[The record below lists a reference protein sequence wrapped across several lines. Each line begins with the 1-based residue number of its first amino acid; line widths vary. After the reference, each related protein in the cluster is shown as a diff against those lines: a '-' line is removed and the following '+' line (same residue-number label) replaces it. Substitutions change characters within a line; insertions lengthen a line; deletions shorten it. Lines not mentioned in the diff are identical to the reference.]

1 MNDPTVQALGLALIH
16 SLWECSLVTL
26 LFALFTFLFRG
37 SNARYLAGCLAMLL
51 MLAIPAITFFGILDS
66 ATTTAVAVATSGTSL
81 AQPGP
86 SSMADSQ
93 TVVRS
98 SEPSSFF
105 GLIVWLWLTGVIAM
119 TAWSAAGWITAQR
132 LKRRSTRPIAE
143 SWRQR
148 VTVLAGRLRIRRT
161 VRVYESILAQVPAV
175 IGWIRPVILVP
186 AGALIHLSAEE
197 LEAVL
202 AHELAHIRRHDY
214 LINLLQTA
222 IETLLFYHPAVWWIG
237 RRIRAEREHCCDDL
251 AVQTCGDRIVYAR
264 ALTSLE
270 ELRCGDRRFAMAAT
284 GGDLGERVRRLLGA
298 SQPMRRRLPFV
309 LLAGV
314 TILVASVAL
323 LNTRA
328 QATDR
333 NPVEAATAEPAASPE
348 PAAQPEPPASPAP
361 AAEAAVAPVTPEAP
375 EAPEAPTRAPV
386 PQPAPAPQIAQHHAG
401 YLGGLADAGYTSI
414 SVDEIIEL
422 KQNGVNPDFIK
433 EMLHAGFGVL
443 SPKELIALKNNGVSP
458 DYARSVKSSGL
469 RDANVDG
476 VIRLHQHGVNPR
488 LLEALGAA
496 GYSDVNVSQAIQAQD
511 NGLSGDAL
519 RSLREQGFKNLTL
532 EQVIKLKRAGVI

>member
-1 MNDPTVQALGLALIH
+1 
-16 SLWECSLVTL
+16 
-26 LFALFTFLFRG
+26 
-37 SNARYLAGCLAMLL
+37 
-51 MLAIPAITFFGILDS
+51 
-66 ATTTAVAVATSGTSL
+66 
-81 AQPGP
+81 
-86 SSMADSQ
+86 
-93 TVVRS
+93 
-98 SEPSSFF
+98 
-105 GLIVWLWLTGVIAM
+105 M
-119 TAWSAAGWITAQR
+119 TAWSAAGWVAAQR
-132 LKRRSTRPIAE
+132 LKRRSAVPIAE
-143 SWRQR
+143 TWRER
-148 VTVLAGRLRIRRT
+148 VILLAGQLGIRRT
-161 VRVYESILAQVPAV
+161 VRVYESILARVPAV
-175 IGWIRPVILVP
+175 IGWLRPVILVP

-202 AHELAHIRRHDY
+202 AHELAHIRRQDY
-214 LINLLQTA
+214 LINLFQTA
-222 IETLLFYHPAVWWIG
+222 IETLLFYHPAVWWVG

-270 ELRCGDRRFAMAAT
+270 ELRCGDRQFAMAAT
-284 GGDLGERVRRLLGA
+284 GGDLGGRVRRLLG
-298 SQPMRRRLPFV
+298 SRQPVRRRLPFV

-314 TILVASVAL
+314 TILVASVAF
-323 LNTRA
+323 LNTGA
-328 QATDR
+328 EATDR
-333 NPVEAATAEPAASPE
+333 SPIAPAPPVAAVAAETPAPVAEPAAAAELPE
-348 PAAQPEPPASPAP
+348 RPEAP
-361 AAEAAVAPVTPEAP
+361 AAPEAS
-375 EAPEAPTRAPV
+375 APL
-386 PQPAPAPQIAQHHAG
+386 IAEHHEG

-443 SPKELIALKNNGVSP
+443 NPKELIALKNSGISP
-458 DYARSVKSSGL
+458 EYARAVKASGL

-496 GYSDVNVSQAIQAQD
+496 GYSNVSIAEAIQAQD

>member
-16 SLWECSLVTL
+16 SLWECSLVAL

-93 TVVRS
+93 TVVPS

-237 RRIRAEREHCCDDL
+237 TPHPRR
-251 AVQTCGDRIVYAR
+251 AR
-264 ALTSLE
+264 AL
-270 ELRCGDRRFAMAAT
+270 LRRPCCPNLWRPHRLRPRTHFSRGTPLRRSPIRDGGNRWRSRRARPAATRRESADAPQVAVCASRWSHDSGCVRGIAKYARPGDRSKS
-284 GGDLGERVRRLLGA
+284 RRSSDSGA
-298 SQPMRRRLPFV
+298 RCV
-309 LLAGV
+309 AG
-314 TILVASVAL
+314 AGCA
-323 LNTRA
+323 TRA
-328 QATDR
+328 TR
-333 NPVEAATAEPAASPE
+333 
-348 PAAQPEPPASPAP
+348 
-361 AAEAAVAPVTPEAP
+361 VTCPCCRGSR
-375 EAPEAPTRAPV
+375 RAG
-386 PQPAPAPQIAQHHAG
+386 H
-401 YLGGLADAGYTSI
+401 
-414 SVDEIIEL
+414 
-422 KQNGVNPDFIK
+422 
-433 EMLHAGFGVL
+433 
-443 SPKELIALKNNGVSP
+443 
-458 DYARSVKSSGL
+458 ARS
-469 RDANVDG
+469 A
-476 VIRLHQHGVNPR
+476 
-488 LLEALGAA
+488 
-496 GYSDVNVSQAIQAQD
+496 
-511 NGLSGDAL
+511 
-519 RSLREQGFKNLTL
+519 
-532 EQVIKLKRAGVI
+532 

>member
-1 MNDPTVQALGLALIH
+1 MPPDAP
-16 SLWECSLVTL
+16 
-26 LFALFTFLFRG
+26 
-37 SNARYLAGCLAMLL
+37 
-51 MLAIPAITFFGILDS
+51 
-66 ATTTAVAVATSGTSL
+66 
-81 AQPGP
+81 
-86 SSMADSQ
+86 
-93 TVVRS
+93 
-98 SEPSSFF
+98 SFF
-105 GLIVWLWLTGVIAM
+105 ALIVWLWLTGVIAM
-119 TAWSAAGWITAQR
+119 TAWSAAGWVTAQR
-132 LKRRSTRPIAE
+132 LKRRSARPIAE

-148 VTVLAGRLRIRRT
+148 VTLLAGRLRIRRT
-161 VRVYESILAQVPAV
+161 VRVYESILARVPAV

-214 LINLLQTA
+214 LINLFQTA
-222 IETLLFYHPAVWWIG
+222 IETLLFYHPAVWWVG
-237 RRIRAEREHCCDDL
+237 RRMRAEREHCCDDL

-284 GGDLGERVRRLLGA
+284 GGDLGERVRRLLG
-298 SQPMRRRLPFV
+298 SRQPVRRRLPFV

-323 LNTRA
+323 LNTGA
-328 QATDR
+328 EATDR
-333 NPVEAATAEPAASPE
+333 SQMAPAPAAPAPAAPAVPAERPAPVAEPAAAPE
-348 PAAQPEPPASPAP
+348 PLE
-361 AAEAAVAPVTPEAP
+361 
-375 EAPEAPTRAPV
+375 
-386 PQPAPAPQIAQHHAG
+386 APAPLIAEHHEG

-422 KQNGVNPDFIK
+422 KQNGVNPEFIK
-433 EMLHAGFGVL
+433 DMLHAGFGVL
-443 SPKELIALKNNGVSP
+443 TPKELIALKNNGVSP
-458 DYARSVKSSGL
+458 DYARSVKASGL

-488 LLEALGAA
+488 LLEALGVA
-496 GYSDVNVSQAIQAQD
+496 GYSNVSIAEAIQAQD